1 MWACRAPVGDP
12 ARHNLA
18 YMVVIREAGV
28 AKRKQDPKVAAL
40 RSDRSLNPRP
50 EDVVDE
56 AFRSS
61 EFFDARDLVQVK
73 YEMVRRVRVDGEPVS
88 RSAAAFGFS
97 RPSFYQAA
105 AAVDEHGLAG
115 LVPARPGPRRAHKLT
130 EEIVAFARVAREDD
144 PALRSAD
151 LAELIAERFGI
162 SVHPRSVERALAR
175 VKEPKSGEPR

>member
-1 MWACRAPVGDP
+1 MI
-12 ARHNLA
+12 
-18 YMVVIREAGV
+18 VIREAV
-28 AKRKQDPKVAAL
+28 AVARRRQDPKVAAL
-40 RSDRSLNPRP
+40 RAERSLNPRP
-50 EDVVDE
+50 EEVTDE
-56 AFRSS
+56 EFGSS

-105 AAVDEHGLAG
+105 AAVDAHGLAG

-130 EEIVAFARVAREDD
+130 DEVIDFARQAREDD
-144 PALRSAD
+144 PTVRSAE

-162 SVHPRSVERALAR
+162 TVHPRSVERALAR
-175 VKEPKSGEPR
+175 VREPKSGEPR